1 MNKDLSTEFSKP
13 SKLQPVPSTRVK
25 VWRIVSS
32 IFTVSGLALMGTGG
46 WMFYQQQVEANKPPP
61 ARILEVSV
69 ADTEATATPRL
80 ASTPLKPTVPSKSR
94 SDTLQVSRSAITPSA
109 EPVLATESEPDIT
122 TPVAEPAAPAGSP
135 IPEPEEDDI
144 LSLADNPLLMV
155 ETEPDGSAAQ
165 SDAMAGEAS
174 SDVPVSGKA
183 PLTRIVAESI
193 DMDAEVV
200 EVGWQQGVQNGV
212 AANVWQ
218 VADYAA
224 GWHTNSKLPGQNG
237 NIVLSAHHNIKGEV
251 FRYTVDL
258 EPGDIVTVYDA
269 DQSYDYVVE
278 DKFIVKDKGEPESV
292 RRENT
297 KWIGPFDEERLT
309 LVTCWPYNNNTHRLI
324 VIAKPAGQAQTK
336 VQE

>member
-1 MNKDLSTEFSKP
+1 MNKDLSTEFPKP
-13 SKLQPVPSTRVK
+13 PKLQPAPSTRFK
-25 VWRIVSS
+25 IWRIVSS
-32 IFTVSGLALMGTGG
+32 VFTVSGLALMGAGG

-69 ADTEATATPRL
+69 ADTEPTATPL
-80 ASTPLKPTVPSKSR
+80 PTSTPLKPTVSSKS
-94 SDTLQVSRSAITPSA
+94 SDDTAQVNRPTITSTAGPVSTT
-109 EPVLATESEPDIT
+109 EPEPDIT

-135 IPEPEEDDI
+135 IPEPVEDDI

-155 ETEPDGSAAQ
+155 EDEPEGVEVLPDTEE
-165 SDAMAGEAS
+165 GEAS
-174 SDVPVSGKA
+174 ADAPVPSNA
-183 PLTRIVAESI
+183 ALTRIVAESI

-200 EVGWQQGVQNGV
+200 EVGWQQVIQDGIV
-212 AANVWQ
+212 ANVWK

-224 GWHTNSKLPGQNG
+224 GRHINSKLPGQNG

-269 DQSYDYVVE
+269 ARSYDYIVE

-292 RRENT
+292 RRENG
-297 KWIGPFDEERLT
+297 KWIGPFNEERLT
-309 LVTCWPYNNNTHRLI
+309 LITCWPYNNNTHRLI
-324 VIAKPAGQAQTK
+324 VIAKPAGQAQAE